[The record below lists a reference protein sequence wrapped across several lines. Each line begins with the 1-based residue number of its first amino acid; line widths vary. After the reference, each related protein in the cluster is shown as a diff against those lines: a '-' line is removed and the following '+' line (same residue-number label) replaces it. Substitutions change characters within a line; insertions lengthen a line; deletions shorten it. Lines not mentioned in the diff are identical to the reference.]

1 MIRNVLLH
9 DNPFFYTGKTGKK
22 GTAQNVR
29 CPNVEVSYMIRMD
42 YSRGNEV
49 FGAAMYLSLL
59 SMGIYL
65 DIFMKQSEKTGR
77 NEPSIY
83 EASGT

>member
-29 CPNVEVSYMIRMD
+29 CPDVEVSYMIQMD

-49 FGAAMYLSLL
+49 FGVAMNIALLRTGISL
-59 SMGIYL
+59 
-65 DIFMKQSEKTGR
+65 EK
-77 NEPSIY
+77 I
-83 EASGT
+83 